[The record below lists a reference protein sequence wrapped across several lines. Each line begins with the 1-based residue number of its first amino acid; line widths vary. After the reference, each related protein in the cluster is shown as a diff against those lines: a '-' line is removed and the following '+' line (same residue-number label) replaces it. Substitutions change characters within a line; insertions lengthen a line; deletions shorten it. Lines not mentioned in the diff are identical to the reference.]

1 MGKHQKNFS
10 RIEGFDTE
18 FTPGNLR
25 ERFGNKHI
33 LFFGETKK
41 ASKEIKGDL
50 KTSKKFCIIYD
61 YKNKG

>member
-1 MGKHQKNFS
+1 MGKKITKK
-10 RIEGFDTE
+10 IEGFDTE

-41 ASKEIKGDL
+41 ASKEIKDKL
-50 KTSKKFCIIYD
+50 RTNQKYCIIYD
-61 YKNKG
+61 NNN